1 MTRTTI
7 TSVCLTSLWMDDDLR
22 DDDDGSVNSY
32 HFYSVMNTFVNR
44 LLRPATGSG
53 LARASSYGH
62 HTQRWAHT
70 VRLIA
75 LEDLPHGKAYEGDVV
90 RVKAGYARN
99 FLIPQKKAV
108 YATAQNFERLDII
121 DPEVETEEQRITR
134 LERASSMSKKEEQY
148 LKQADVLKKYLKNK
162 VMKLW
167 RVVDPN
173 TIDALHPGHVN
184 ASNIRDK
191 LGKQL
196 KIDLDESDTL
206 HIYSDTPMPHAEL
219 DDAKLQAL
227 VDEFETVGDCNKEV
241 RRLGDYLAKIS
252 LPGGYAVPLKF
263 QVLQRVP

>member
-1 MTRTTI
+1 
-7 TSVCLTSLWMDDDLR
+7 
-22 DDDDGSVNSY
+22 
-32 HFYSVMNTFVNR
+32 MNTFIPR
-44 LLRPATGSG
+44 LLRPTAGSN
-53 LARASSYGH
+53 LPKISSFGYR
-62 HTQRWAHT
+62 TKRWGHT

-108 YATAQNFERLDII
+108 YATSQNFERLEIV
-121 DPEVETEEQRITR
+121 DPEVETEEQRIAR
-134 LERASSMSKKEEQY
+134 LERESSMSKKDEQY

-162 VMKLW
+162 VLKLW

-184 ASNIRDK
+184 TSNIREK

-196 KIDLDESDTL
+196 KIDLGENDSL
-206 HIYSDTPMPHAEL
+206 HICSDTPMIHAEI
-219 DDAKLQAL
+219 DENKQQAL
-227 VDEFETVGDCNKEV
+227 VDELETEGDCDKEV
-241 RRLGDYLAKIS
+241 RRLGEYLAKIS